1 MDSGTISQLV
11 FLIFGAAVLLYGFTL
26 YRSLARLRDT
36 TDRAQARLNT
46 LLRDLRDEKAKVP
59 ETVTDST
66 EMQTRITELPQHI
79 SPEVE
84 SFNQAVR
91 QYNARIGQFPDAIVA
106 AIMGMQRRPL
116 FRMSETAANE
126 ARP

>member
-11 FLIFGAAVLLYGFTL
+11 FVIFGAAVLLYGFIL

-36 TDRAQARLNT
+36 TDHAQARLNA
-46 LLRDLRDEKAKVP
+46 LLRDLRDEEAKVP

-66 EMQTRITELPQHI
+66 EMQTRIAELPQNI
-79 SPEVE
+79 STEVE

-116 FRMSETAANE
+116 FRMSETAENE
-126 ARP
+126 DRP